1 VAFLVIVSSAF
12 YSSFVREHKVL
23 RYYANP
29 LSSFYAIYKSAKKAL
44 VTEQR
49 EFIAIGKDA
58 TVPANDVDREL
69 IVMVV
74 GETVRADRFSLNGYE
89 RQTNPMLE
97 NHGVVSFTHA
107 SSCGTSTV
115 VSVPCMFSNLT
126 QHGFDDSRAKSMENL
141 LDVLDHA
148 GVKILWRDNNS
159 NSKGVSD
166 RVRTEDFRSAEIN
179 PICDTECRDE
189 GMLAGLQDFI
199 DQQPSGDVLIV
210 LHQIGSHG
218 PAYFKR
224 YPPSFRK
231 FKPTC
236 DTNQLDTC
244 TDEEISNTY
253 DNTIL
258 YTDYFLSKVIAL
270 LAANDDEF
278 ETGMVFVGDHGESL
292 GESGIYLHGLPFA
305 IAPEEQTRIPLIMW
319 FGKNY
324 HGVGVNSVK
333 YLKDDSFTHDN
344 VFHSMLGLFEINS
357 KVYDRDLDIMFAAGK
372 LGS

>member
-1 VAFLVIVSSAF
+1 
-12 YSSFVREHKVL
+12 
-23 RYYANP
+23 
-29 LSSFYAIYKSAKKAL
+29 
-44 VTEQR
+44 
-49 EFIAIGKDA
+49 
-58 TVPANDVDREL
+58 
-69 IVMVV
+69 
-74 GETVRADRFSLNGYE
+74 
-89 RQTNPMLE
+89 
-97 NHGVVSFTHA
+97 
-107 SSCGTSTV
+107 
-115 VSVPCMFSNLT
+115 MFSNLT
-126 QHGFDDSRAKSMENL
+126 RHDFDGGKAKSMGNL

-166 RVRTEDFRSAEIN
+166 RVTTEDFRSAAIN

-210 LHQIGSHG
+210 LHQLGSHG

-258 YTDYFLSKVIAL
+258 YTDYFLSKVIKL

-305 IAPEEQTRIPLIMW
+305 IAPDEQTRIPLIMW
-319 FGKNY
+319 FGRNY

-333 YLKDDSFTHDN
+333 HLKDHSFTHDN

-357 KVYDRDLDIMFAAGK
+357 RVYDRDLDIMFEAGK